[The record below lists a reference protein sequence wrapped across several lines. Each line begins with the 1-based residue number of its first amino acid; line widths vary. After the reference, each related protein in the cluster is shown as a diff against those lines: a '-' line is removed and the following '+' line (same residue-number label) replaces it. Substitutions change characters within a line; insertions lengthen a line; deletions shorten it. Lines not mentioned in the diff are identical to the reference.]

1 MASKSKT
8 SYYSNYKAS
17 SKWQSNRK
25 RKLLKQ
31 LKLQPNNEQV
41 KDALVNIKYRR
52 KTPSQKAMWSK
63 TNIRTAKLFKL
74 FTGKASV
81 DLFSSNPK
89 TQAFALMQKT
99 DNTHRVKVDGKVSF
113 SLGARA
119 HDARGRLVWI

>member
-31 LKLQPNNEQV
+31 LKLQPNNEQI

>member
-1 MASKSKT
+1 
-8 SYYSNYKAS
+8 
-17 SKWQSNRK
+17 
-25 RKLLKQ
+25 
-31 LKLQPNNEQV
+31 
-41 KDALVNIKYRR
+41 
-52 KTPSQKAMWSK
+52 MWSK